1 MLIDPARSQ
10 LLVVDVQ
17 EKLLPIVTDPER
29 LLRNV
34 RILLDA
40 GRLTGMPAT
49 FSEQYPRGLGPTVA
63 ELSRDI
69 ADADRPIAKT
79 EFSCAR
85 SAEFSARLD
94 AAGRDQVIVCG
105 IEAHVCVLQTAMD
118 LRERGRE
125 VFVVA
130 DAVDSRAE
138 HSRETALRRM
148 AAAGVFVVT
157 TEMVVFEQ
165 LGSAD
170 NPAFREASRLIR

>member
-1 MLIDPARSQ
+1 MLIDPSRSH

-40 GRLTGMPAT
+40 ARLTGMPVT
-49 FSEQYPRGLGPTVA
+49 LSEQYPRGLGPTMA
-63 ELSRDI
+63 ELS
-69 ADADRPIAKT
+69 ADLGEADRPIPKM

-85 SAEFSARLD
+85 NDELLARLD
-94 AAGRDQVIVCG
+94 AAGRDQIIVCG

-118 LRERGRE
+118 LVRQGRP
-125 VFVVA
+125 VFVVT
-130 DAVDSRAE
+130 DAIGSRSDDSRDIAI
-138 HSRETALRRM
+138 RRM
-148 AAAGVFVVT
+148 AAAGIVPVT

-165 LGSAD
+165 LGSAE